1 MESLEGNVDILCV
14 DDDDVDVQGMQR
26 EFTKVNA
33 LLKIA
38 IAKNGT
44 EALNKLYGR
53 EGENKIHPKIIL
65 LDINMPKM
73 NGIEFLRALRDDAD
87 FTDVEVFILTGS
99 YSTKDKIAMQDLN
112 VRGHIIKP
120 LGYGDALNVFWA
132 LQA

>member
-1 MESLEGNVDILCV
+1 MESLKGNVDILCV
-14 DDDDVDVQGMQR
+14 DDDEVDILGMQR
-26 EFTKVNA
+26 EFSKVNA

-38 IAKNGT
+38 IAKNGD

-53 EGENKIHPKIIL
+53 GGEDKIHPKIIL

-73 NGIEFLRALRDDAD
+73 NGIEFLRALRDDTE

-99 YSTKDKIAMQDLN
+99 YSTKDKIAMQDLH